1 MQIFLVLFLMI
12 DKTVITTCN
21 RGNQCVSH
29 VLGHVRTSGPTLH
42 SCKKIP
48 ECITSFDR
56 TDLANVII
64 LQLSFCCPSFVA
76 TFGVTHPSC
85 NPYCW
90 PGPSGRWGVRW
101 VWLAS
106 TTWEWWGSKGRGGH
120 PVSDGPWRG
129 TQWRACPLA
138 RSITTLFLSAQ
149 PEALPST
156 CLLLHGPK
164 SGRVTWGVISTGIHQ
179 LHGFTTAGAY
189 ENRRPRTNPA
199 ELRVWL
205 MLRLGIP
212 LTRISTRLYFPG
224 SAPSFWRKYVRK

>member
-106 TTWEWWGSKGRGGH
+106 TTWEWWGSKGRGGT
-120 PVSDGPWRG
+120 PWV
-129 TQWRACPLA
+129 TA
-138 RSITTLFLSAQ
+138 RDAEHNGARVLSLDRSQRCSFL
-149 PEALPST
+149 L
-156 CLLLHGPK
+156 
-164 SGRVTWGVISTGIHQ
+164 
-179 LHGFTTAGAY
+179 
-189 ENRRPRTNPA
+189 NRRHCHRLVCFYTGQNQ
-199 ELRVWL
+199 EEWL
-205 MLRLGIP
+205 EE
-212 LTRISTRLYFPG
+212 
-224 SAPSFWRKYVRK
+224 W